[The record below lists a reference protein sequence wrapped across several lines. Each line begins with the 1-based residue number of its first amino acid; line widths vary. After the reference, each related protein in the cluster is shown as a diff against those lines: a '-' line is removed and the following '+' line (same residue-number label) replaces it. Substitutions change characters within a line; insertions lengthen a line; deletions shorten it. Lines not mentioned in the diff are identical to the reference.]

1 MKKNRVYTNP
11 DRFREKIMSSV
22 RFVLIPKEPND
33 YFPDD
38 LIRGKF
44 LDLSLAF
51 AFEYKAGK
59 YGFVAKQTLDELNM
73 SFGDLY
79 WAASKN
85 SKQIEYTTTDLAK
98 LFEEISG
105 GAYSIEGVESCPI
118 FNLSKKDGYFGAAAV
133 MNKALL
139 EVVSDRFEGMG
150 YSRDYRLIPSSVHE
164 FLAVAAVPGNTAED
178 IQAIISEVNAE
189 EVAERDRLGMHPYWY
204 CSKDQSVCIP

>member
-22 RFVLIPKEPND
+22 RFALIPKEPND

-85 SKQIEYTTTDLAK
+85 SKGIEYTATDLTK
-98 LFEEISG
+98 FFKEILG
-105 GAYSIEGVESCPI
+105 DAYSIEDVEPCTV

-133 MNKALL
+133 MNKVLL
-139 EVVSDRFEGMG
+139 EQVSDQFESMG
-150 YSRDYRLIPSSVHE
+150 YSRDYWLIPSSVHE
-164 FLAVAAVPGNTAED
+164 FLAVAAIPGKTAEGLRE
-178 IQAIISEVNAE
+178 IISQVNSE
-189 EVAERDRLGMHPYWY
+189 EVEEKDRLGTHPYWY
-204 CSKDQSVCIP
+204 NSKDRSVYIP